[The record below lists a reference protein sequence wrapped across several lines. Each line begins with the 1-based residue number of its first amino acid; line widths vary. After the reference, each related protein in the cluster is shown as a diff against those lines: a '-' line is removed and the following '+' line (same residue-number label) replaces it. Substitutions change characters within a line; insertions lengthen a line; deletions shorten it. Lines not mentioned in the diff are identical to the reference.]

1 MAFQF
6 ASKNRR
12 KARRYQ
18 LQKPRGVVHPRVQ
31 AVGPDHFGFLC
42 VDCAKARSKIMLA
55 DFYGRVFIEPT
66 TITHDRFGFDAAIQ
80 SVRDAAARHGLKDLI
95 VVVERTGSYHRVIQ
109 RAFTTGGFEVRII
122 HPFATKQYRQPAD
135 PGNKT
140 DDTDLA
146 AIHRAAV
153 NGFGLS
159 EHEPSPIFVSLQMLA
174 RHRRDLVRKKVA
186 VQQKM
191 LEHLEAYMPGYS
203 RCVGD
208 LFESEIAL
216 WVASNL
222 GSAEA
227 IVQAGTA
234 GLLRQIRE
242 AGIRK
247 FTPTIER
254 IVAWA
259 GSAPAPEDSASLH
272 RRFFVELDADRI
284 SKVRSVLK
292 LECELAEKLA
302 LTPYVLLLGMVGISV
317 ISAAEFAGEAGPIEH
332 YPKATAIAGRAGLYP
347 SRYQSDE
354 VDHRDGK
361 LIKLANHNLRGAI
374 MIIADNLLKCNEH
387 FRLLAAG
394 WRLKGKDSRDIHVK
408 IAGRFCRIAYHV
420 VAGRQAFQHPS
431 ACQRDYILGK
441 MIRFSTDHEIAGDD
455 FTRILHAAIGQLPPD
470 AREEEAIPLAEE
482 LARARKRRG
491 AGPRSL
497 GEILPEVLAKLGVRL
512 VRSNESGEPDL
523 TERPS

>member
-6 ASKNRR
+6 ASRNRR
-12 KARRYQ
+12 KARRYT
-18 LQKPRGVVHPRVQ
+18 LQKPRGVIHPRVQ
-31 AVGPDHFGFLC
+31 SVGPEHFGILC

-55 DFYGRVFIEPT
+55 DFYSRVLIEPT
-66 TITHDRFGFDAAIQ
+66 TVAHDRLGLDAAVQ
-80 SVRDAAARHGLKDLI
+80 SVRDAAARHALKDLI

-109 RAFTTGGFEVRII
+109 RAFTKARFEVRII
-122 HPFATKQYRQPAD
+122 HPFATKQYRQPAN

-153 NGFGLS
+153 NGFGLL
-159 EHEPSPIFVSLQMLA
+159 EHEPNPIYVSLQMLA
-174 RHRRDLVRKKVA
+174 RHRRNLVREKVA
-186 VQQKM
+186 VQQRM
-191 LEHLEAYMPGYS
+191 LEYLDAYMPGYS
-203 RCVGD
+203 RCVSD

-234 GLLRQIRE
+234 GLIRQIRA

-247 FTPTIER
+247 YTPTVEK

-259 GSAPAPEDSASLH
+259 RSAPAPEDSASLH
-272 RRFFVELDADRI
+272 RRFFLELDADRI
-284 SKVRSVLK
+284 SKVRSILK
-292 LECELAEKLA
+292 LECELAEKLV
-302 LTPYVLLLGMVGISV
+302 LTPYLLLLGIPGICV
-317 ISAAEFAGEAGPIEH
+317 VSAAEFAGEAGPIEH
-332 YPKATAIAGRAGLYP
+332 YPTNRSISGRAGLYP
-347 SRYQSDE
+347 SRDQSDE
-354 VDHRDGK
+354 VDHCDGR
-361 LIKLANHNLRGAI
+361 LIRCANRSLRAAI

-394 WRLKGKDSRDIHVK
+394 WRLKGDDSRDIHVK
-408 IAGRFCRIAYHV
+408 IAGRFCRVAYYM
-420 VAGRQAFQHPS
+420 VAGRQVFQHPS

-441 MIRFSTDHEIAGDD
+441 LINYSHEHEIARDELKN
-455 FTRILHAAIGQLPPD
+455 ILHAAIGQLPPE
-470 AREEEAIPLAEE
+470 AREEEAIPLADE
-482 LARARKRRG
+482 LARVRKRRG

-497 GEILPEVLAKLGVRL
+497 SEILPEVLAKLGVGL
-512 VRSNESGEPDL
+512 IRSNESGESDL

>member
-6 ASKNRR
+6 ASRNRR
-12 KARRYQ
+12 KARRYI
-18 LQKPRGVVHPRVQ
+18 LQKPRGVIHPRVQ
-31 AVGPDHFGFLC
+31 AVGPEHFGFLC

-66 TITHDRFGFDAAIQ
+66 TITHDRFGLEALVQ
-80 SVRDAAARHGLKDLI
+80 SVRDAMARHDIRDLI
-95 VVVERTGSYHRVIQ
+95 VVIERTGSYHRVIQ
-109 RAFTTGGFEVRII
+109 RAFAKAGFEVRIV

-153 NGFGLS
+153 SGFGLL
-159 EHEPSPIFVSLQMLA
+159 EHEPDPVFVSLQLLA
-174 RHRRDLVRKKVA
+174 RHRRNLVRKRVA

-203 RCVGD
+203 KCVSD

-227 IVQAGTA
+227 IVQAGIA
-234 GLLRQIRE
+234 GLMRQLSE

-247 FTPTIER
+247 FTPTVER

-259 GSAPAPEDSASLH
+259 RSAPASEDSASLH
-272 RRFFVELDADRI
+272 RRFFLELDADRI

-292 LECELAEKLA
+292 LECELTEKLVQ
-302 LTPYVLLLGMVGISV
+302 TSYVLLLSIPGISV

-332 YPKATAIAGRAGLYP
+332 YPSSRSISGRAGLYP
-347 SRYQSDE
+347 ARYQSDQ
-354 VDHRDGK
+354 VDHCDGPLIRCANRD
-361 LIKLANHNLRGAI
+361 LRSAI
-374 MIIADNLLKCNEH
+374 MMIADNLLKCNEH

-394 WRLKGKDSRDIHVK
+394 WRLKGKDPRDVHVK
-408 IAGRFCRIAYHV
+408 IAGRFCRIAYHML
-420 VAGRQAFQHPS
+420 AGRQVFQHPS

-441 MIRFSTDHEIAGDD
+441 LIKFSNEHEIARDELKK
-455 FTRILHAAIGQLPPD
+455 ILHAAIGQLPPE
-470 AREEEAIPLAEE
+470 AREGEAIPLAKE
-482 LARARKRRG
+482 LARVRKARG

-497 GEILPEVLAKLGVRL
+497 GEILPEVLAKLGVGL
-512 VRSNESGEPDL
+512 VRSNESGESDL

>member
-6 ASKNRR
+6 ASRNRR
-12 KARRYQ
+12 KARRYV
-18 LQKPRGVVHPRVQ
+18 LQKPRGVIHPRVQ
-31 AVGPDHFGFLC
+31 AVGPEHFGILC
-42 VDCAKARSKIMLA
+42 ADCAKARSKIMLA
-55 DFYGRVFIEPT
+55 DFYGRVLIEPT
-66 TITHDRFGFDAAIQ
+66 TVTHDRFGLDTAVQ
-80 SVRDAAARHGLKDLI
+80 SLRDVAARHVLKDLI
-95 VVVERTGSYHRVIQ
+95 VVIERTGSYHRVMQ
-109 RAFTTGGFEVRII
+109 RAFTKAGFEVRII

-153 NGFGLS
+153 NGFGLL
-159 EHEPSPIFVSLQMLA
+159 EHEPNPVFVSLQLLA

-186 VQQKM
+186 VQQQM
-191 LEHLEAYMPGYS
+191 LEHLQAYMPGYYK
-203 RCVGD
+203 CVSD
-208 LFESEIAL
+208 LFDSEIAL

-227 IVQAGTA
+227 IVQAGVA
-234 GLLRQIRE
+234 GLIRQIRE
-242 AGIRK
+242 AGIRN

-259 GSAPAPEDSASLH
+259 RSASAPEDSASLH
-272 RRFFVELDADRI
+272 RRFFLELNADRI

-292 LECELAEKLA
+292 LECELAEKLV
-302 LTPYVLLLGMVGISV
+302 LTPYVLLLSIPGISV
-317 ISAAEFAGEAGPIEH
+317 VSAAEFAGEAGPIEH
-332 YPKATAIAGRAGLYP
+332 YRGNRSISGRAGLYP
-347 SRYQSDE
+347 ARYQSDQ
-354 VDHRDGK
+354 VDHCDGK
-361 LIKLANHNLRGAI
+361 LIRCANRDLRAAI

-408 IAGRFCRIAYHV
+408 IAGRFCRVAYYM
-420 VAGRQAFQHPS
+420 VAGRQVFQHPS

-441 MIRFSTDHEIAGDD
+441 LIKFSNEHEIARDGLK
-455 FTRILHAAIGQLPPD
+455 RILHAAIGQLP
-470 AREEEAIPLAEE
+470 AKAQEEEAIPLAEK
-482 LARARKRRG
+482 LARARKQRG

-497 GEILPEVLAKLGVRL
+497 GEILPEVLAKLGVGL

-523 TERPS
+523 TEGPS